1 MKGKNQ
7 TPVPKVSSKKSL
19 KLIMTIKN
27 LLKNILNPDI
37 RKA

>member
-1 MKGKNQ
+1 MKGKIKLRSQ
-7 TPVPKVSSKKSL
+7 KFQAKKSL

-27 LLKNILNPDI
+27 LLKNILNPAI